1 MYRIRS
7 KNYIEVICLEI
18 TGFSSTAVYILRPI
32 KSMILLA
39 YQILIDSSAYVGKR
53 LDRLQARDFLHDIKL
68 LIL

>member
-1 MYRIRS
+1 
-7 KNYIEVICLEI
+7 
-18 TGFSSTAVYILRPI
+18 
-32 KSMILLA
+32 MILLA